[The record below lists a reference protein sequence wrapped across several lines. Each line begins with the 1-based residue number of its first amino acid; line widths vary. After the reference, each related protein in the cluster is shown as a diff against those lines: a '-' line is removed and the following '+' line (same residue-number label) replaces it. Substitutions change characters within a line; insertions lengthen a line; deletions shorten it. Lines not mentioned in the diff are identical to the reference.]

1 MTTKKCSKC
10 GEVKSLTDYFK
21 DNRWNTFRSECRVC
35 LSTRQNKYN
44 NTEKGYLH
52 HKYNQMKK
60 THHGGMKKARLLT
73 LEELFTAFE
82 KHKKTYGGMKSA
94 WGPGVDN
101 LEQHLPITI
110 FLPNNPNKKAKRIG
124 SNLSIDRLNNNIGYT
139 VQNIIFIRSDENSRK
154 RDTTYEDCL
163 IQIRLHEERFIQMKA
178 I

>member
-1 MTTKKCSKC
+1 MKKKCSKC

-52 HKYNQMKK
+52 QKYNQMKK
-60 THHGGMKKARLLT
+60 TRHGGMKKARLLT

>member
-1 MTTKKCSKC
+1 MKKKCSKC
-10 GEVKSLTDYFK
+10 GEVKSLTDYLK
-21 DNRWNTFRSECRVC
+21 DKRWNIFRSECRVC

-52 HKYNQMKK
+52 QKYNQMKK